1 MPTIIASAI
10 INKAKTILQDTT
22 SVRWTDAELLGWLND
37 GQREVSM
44 RRPDVSTKLISH
56 PLVAGTKQA
65 IPADGIAVLK
75 VIRNMGTNG
84 LTPGRAVRHVAMDI
98 LDSNVP
104 TWHTDTASS
113 TVVHAVTDM
122 RIPRTFYVYPP
133 AISGTQ
139 VELLYAAPPAELA
152 STGSILTVDDAYAGP
167 LVDWVCSRAYDKDQ
181 DTTGSAERSASHRAK
196 FDASVG
202 AKTSVDQV
210 LNAPT
215 SNVKG

>member
-1 MPTIIASAI
+1 MPTVIASAI
-10 INKAKTILQDTT
+10 ITKAKTILQDTT

-37 GQREVSM
+37 GQREVCM

-56 PLVAGTKQA
+56 PLVAGTRQS
-65 IPADGIAVLK
+65 IPADGTAALK
-75 VIRNMGTNG
+75 VVRNMGSG
-84 LTPGRAVRHVAMDI
+84 GATPGRAVRHVAMDI

-104 TWHTDTASS
+104 NWHAETASG
-113 TVVHAVTDM
+113 TILHAVTDM

-152 STGSILTVDDAYAGP
+152 STASVLTVDDFYAGP
-167 LVDWVCSRAYDKDQ
+167 LVDWVCSRAYEKDQ
-181 DTTGSAERSASHRAK
+181 DTTGSADRAASHRAK

-202 AKTSVDQV
+202 AKTSIDQV
-210 LNAPT
+210 LNAPS